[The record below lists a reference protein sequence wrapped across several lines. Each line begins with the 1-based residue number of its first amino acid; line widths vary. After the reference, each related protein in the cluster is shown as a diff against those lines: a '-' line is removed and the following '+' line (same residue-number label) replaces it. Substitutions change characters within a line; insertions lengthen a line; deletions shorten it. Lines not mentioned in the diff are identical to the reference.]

1 MNDRT
6 AFLRPTKHRSKQ
18 GGWTLLEIS
27 VTVLILSVLSAMA
40 IPQFMMFRK
49 DSRTFGDARDLAD
62 MVLLAK
68 MRAASNYTRARI
80 YFDTSAQSYHVEIWN
95 KTLNGGAGGWQVDS
109 VVILLSTGN
118 TFAFGSLASPPSG
131 TQTAIGLAPGCQN
144 LDGSAGPISN
154 TSCIVFNS
162 RGIPVDSSGVPTAQD
177 AFYIT
182 DGSSCYAGTV
192 LATGLF
198 QLWRTDVG
206 AAKWVKR

>member
-6 AFLRPTKHRSKQ
+6 AFLRPAKHRSKQ
-18 GGWTLLEIS
+18 GGWTLLETS
-27 VTVLILSVLSAMA
+27 VTVLILSILSAIA

-49 DSRTFGDARDLAD
+49 DSRTFGDSRDLAD

-95 KTLNGGAGGWQVDS
+95 KTLHSGAGGWQADS
-109 VVILLSTGN
+109 IVIPLSPGN
-118 TFAFGSLASPPSG
+118 TFGFGSLSTPPSG
-131 TQTAIGLAPGCQN
+131 TQTSVGLAPACTD
-144 LDGSAGPISN
+144 DGGGTISN

-162 RGIPVDSSGVPTAQD
+162 RGIPVDSNGAPTAQD

-206 AAKWVKR
+206 AARWIKR

>member
-1 MNDRT
+1 MSVSEKTMNDRT

-27 VTVLILSVLSAMA
+27 VTLLILSVLSAMA

-95 KTLNGGAGGWQVDS
+95 KTLNGGAG
-109 VVILLSTGN
+109 
-118 TFAFGSLASPPSG
+118 
-131 TQTAIGLAPGCQN
+131 
-144 LDGSAGPISN
+144 
-154 TSCIVFNS
+154 
-162 RGIPVDSSGVPTAQD
+162 
-177 AFYIT
+177 
-182 DGSSCYAGTV
+182 
-192 LATGLF
+192 
-198 QLWRTDVG
+198 
-206 AAKWVKR
+206 